1 MKRTYFEALLVMTC
15 LFLGFVPSFAQTS
28 YEDLSGRF
36 MFDLPTGW
44 QVKPTASADAF
55 RLEEAGSL
63 RAGIAFQATV
73 KDRAALFASGVEA
86 VRSAVPD
93 AVPDGDVLDQQVNG
107 QPARWGVYRGTV
119 TKGGSSVKLYYFV
132 GAAVLKEGGL
142 YLTGATAEATR
153 AQMQPLY
160 EKLYQSIREVGAPL
174 SGVSD
179 TRTVPAGELPAIA
192 TAAEPPKK
200 LEPTPFNHWLVNL
213 RLPGGWVV
221 KPEEPNPPKG
231 QVAKFESDS
240 TGGSITLMSF
250 EGRGLNTRKVYDI
263 NKKAM
268 KSTMPSLVEIQDAG
282 EEQTATGET
291 ALVGVLRG
299 SVTAQGKEVPVHF
312 VLATTKHK
320 KSTLSFLGTVVSS
333 TPNPG
338 ISEII
343 SIVKSVH

>member
-1 MKRTYFEALLVMTC
+1 MKRIYFGALLVMTC
-15 LFLGFVPSFAQTS
+15 PLLGFVPALAQTS

-36 MFDLPTGW
+36 MFDLPPGW
-44 QVKPTASADAF
+44 QVKPTESADALK
-55 RLEEAGSL
+55 LEEAGSI
-63 RAGIAFQATV
+63 RAGVVFQAGV
-73 KDRAALFASGVEA
+73 KDRAALFTSGVEA

-93 AVPDGDVLDQQVNG
+93 AVPEGDVVDQQVNG
-107 QPARWGVYRGTV
+107 LPARWGVFRGTV
-119 TKGGSSVKLYYFV
+119 TKGSLKIKLYYFV
-132 GAAVLKEGGL
+132 SAAVMKEGGL

-160 EKLYQSIREVGAPL
+160 EKLYQSIREVDAPL

-179 TRTVPAGELPAIA
+179 TRPVPVGELPAA

-213 RLPGGWVV
+213 TLPGGWVV
-221 KPEEPNPPKG
+221 KPEEPNPPKA
-231 QVAKFESDS
+231 QIAKFESES
-240 TGGSITLMSF
+240 TGASITLMSF
-250 EGRGLNTRKVYDI
+250 EGRGLNPKKVYDI

-268 KSTMPSLVEIQDAG
+268 KSTMPSLVEVQDQS

-299 SVTAQGKEVPVHF
+299 SLTAQGKEVPVHF
-312 VLATTKHK
+312 VVASAKHK
-320 KSTLSFLGTVVSS
+320 KSTLSFLGTVVSM

-338 ISEII
+338 ISEVI
-343 SIVKSVH
+343 SIVKSAH

>member
-1 MKRTYFEALLVMTC
+1 MKRTYSEALLATAC
-15 LFLGFVPSFAQTS
+15 LFLFFIPSFAQSS

-36 MFDLPTGW
+36 MFDLPPGW
-44 QVKPTASADAF
+44 QVKPTASPDAF

-63 RAGIAFQATV
+63 RAAVVFQVNA
-73 KDRAALFASGVEA
+73 KDRAALFTSGVEA

-93 AVPDGDVLDQQVNG
+93 AVPEGEVVDQKVNG
-107 QPARWGVYRGTV
+107 LPARWGVYRGTV

-132 GAAVLKEGGL
+132 GAAVLKEGGF
-142 YLTGATAEATR
+142 YLTGATADATQ
-153 AQMQPLY
+153 AQMQPVY
-160 EKLYQSIREVGAPL
+160 EKLYQSIREVDAPL

-179 TRTVPAGELPAIA
+179 TRPVPAAELPAA

-213 RLPGGWVV
+213 TLPGGWVV
-221 KPEEPNPPKG
+221 KPEEPNPPKA
-231 QVAKFESDS
+231 QVAKFESNS

-250 EGRGLNTRKVYDI
+250 EGRGLNPRKVYDI

-282 EEQTATGET
+282 EEQTAIGET

-312 VLATTKHK
+312 VVATTKHK
-320 KSTLSFLGTVVSS
+320 KSTLSFLGTVVSAS
-333 TPNPG
+333 PNPG